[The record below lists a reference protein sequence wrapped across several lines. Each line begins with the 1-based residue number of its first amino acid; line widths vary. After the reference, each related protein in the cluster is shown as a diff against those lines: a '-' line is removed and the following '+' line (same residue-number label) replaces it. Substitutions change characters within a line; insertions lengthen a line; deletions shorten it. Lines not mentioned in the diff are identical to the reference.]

1 MIEGLVLGLESSCDE
16 TAAAVVLEGRKI
28 LANIISSQVEI
39 HARFGGVVPE
49 VASRKHVDM
58 ILPVLDEALRSAGVG
73 LGDLWGVAATQGPGL
88 VGGLLVGFT
97 AAKALAFG
105 LGVPFAA
112 VNHVE
117 GHIYA
122 NVLAHP
128 DLTPPF
134 VCLTVSGGHTDLL
147 YVPAFGSYQVLGRT
161 RDDAAGEAFDKVAR
175 FVGLGYPGGPAVDRL
190 AREGDPEAIT
200 FPRGMLGDGTFDFS
214 FSGLKTSAVNYVHN
228 LRQRGEEL
236 SLPDFA
242 ASFQEAI
249 VDVLAAKTIA
259 AAEAAGVEE
268 VVLSGGVAANS
279 RLRERMMAEGQAKG
293 LQVYYPPLHLCT
305 DNAAMIASA
314 GYFQLRAG
322 RTSPLDANVIPG
334 LRVESC
340 GIRNCE

>member
-16 TAAAVVLEGRKI
+16 TAAAVVLQGRKV

-49 VASRKHVDM
+49 VASRKHVEM
-58 ILPVLDEALRSAGVG
+58 ILPVLDEALQCAGVG

-128 DLTPPF
+128 DLAPPF

-147 YVPAFGSYQVLGRT
+147 HVPEFGCYQVLGRT

-190 AREGDPEAIT
+190 AQEGDREAIA
-200 FPRGMLGDGTFDFS
+200 FPRAMLGDGTFDFS
-214 FSGLKTSAVNYVHN
+214 FSGLKTSAVNHVHN
-228 LRQRGEEL
+228 LRQRGEEIP
-236 SLPDFA
+236 LPDFA

-249 VDVLAAKTIA
+249 VDVLVAKTLT
-259 AAEAAGVEE
+259 AAEAVGVEK

-293 LQVYYPPLHLCT
+293 FQVYYPPLVLCT
-305 DNAAMIASA
+305 DNGAMIASA

-322 RTSPLDANVIPG
+322 RHSPLDANVIPG
-334 LRVESC
+334 LRV
-340 GIRNCE
+340 G